1 MGCEFILLKQ
11 TPDGIKS
18 AVLDFDNE
26 IEKMNV
32 DKLLEFFTEDCE
44 VIIFNEILKGKEGAR
59 KFFDW
64 LFANVIKIKF
74 ESVNIM
80 VENDVF
86 FEEFIV
92 KAKLLDGTSVVS
104 NQAEVLVYENY
115 KIKSLRLYLDR
126 LDFANAIATDF
137 ISKGIIK
144 TIIKRSL
151 KGLRE

>member
-18 AVLDFDNE
+18 AAMDFDNA

-32 DKLLEFFTEDCE
+32 DELLEFFTDDCE
-44 VIIFNEILKGKEGAR
+44 VIVLNEVLKGKDGAR

-74 ESVNIM
+74 EPVNIM

-92 KAKLLDGTSVVS
+92 KAKLPDGTSVVS
-104 NQAEVLVYENY
+104 NQAEVLVFENY
-115 KIKSLRLYLDR
+115 KINSLRLYLDR
-126 LDFANAIATDF
+126 LERF
-137 ISKGIIK
+137 S
-144 TIIKRSL
+144 SM
-151 KGLRE
+151 

>member
-1 MGCEFILLKQ
+1 MGCEIILLKQ

-18 AVLDFDNE
+18 AAMDFDNA

-32 DKLLEFFTEDCE
+32 DELVEFFTDDSE
-44 VIIFNEILKGKEGAR
+44 IIILGDVLKGKAGAR

-80 VENDVF
+80 VENDIF

-92 KAKLLDGTSVVS
+92 KAKLPDGTSVVS
-104 NQAEVLVYENY
+104 NQAEVIVYENY
-115 KIKSLRLYLDR
+115 KIKSVRLYFDR

>member
-1 MGCEFILLKQ
+1 LGCEFILLKQ

-18 AVLDFDNE
+18 AAMDFDNA

-32 DKLLEFFTEDCE
+32 DKLLEFFTDDCE
-44 VIIFNEILKGKEGAR
+44 VIVLNEVLKGKDGAR

-74 ESVNIM
+74 VPVNIM

-92 KAKLLDGTSVVS
+92 KAKLPDGTSVVS
-104 NQAEVLVYENY
+104 NQAEVLVFENY